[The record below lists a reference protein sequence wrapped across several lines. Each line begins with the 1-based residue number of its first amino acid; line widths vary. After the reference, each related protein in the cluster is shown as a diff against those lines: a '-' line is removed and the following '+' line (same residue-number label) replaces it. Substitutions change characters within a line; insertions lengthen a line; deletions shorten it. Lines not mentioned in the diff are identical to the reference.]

1 MDNII
6 YLNQEPSLV
15 KTRLHEML
23 NLNNKICKLY
33 VRNKNEWIYFKLVE
47 ETPTTFSGIRLQP
60 DQYNSQKFYL
70 TDEKNKWNG
79 ILADQAFTK
88 SRRIYVYDLAGDD
101 NLVTDSS
108 LNELY
113 GDAEA
118 SDSSDDTCDVFDDN
132 CEPSALSAA
141 LSSAAL
147 SSAATDDDIDE
158 RLFIPR
164 DVSVKMSCSSN
175 TINSIYI
182 PTVKKC
188 YSDEKIMLLFW
199 RHGLGKVDRVDFVPI
214 IKENDIECPYFKQAF
229 LYVDSKSAWHPD
241 IVESVEKGQPYKIY
255 PNKDEAFEHLR
266 DEKEYWL
273 ILKNK
278 CPVPYATTTLNVHQ
292 LANNLALLEQ
302 QMAEREAQLA
312 QREAQ
317 LTERELEV
325 AQREAQLAEKEPENN
340 RQSCESEQIM
350 EENKTYCLSYDNL
363 SRIMGTSTPVDKNKY
378 FYDDDHYEEFSRSD
392 RFHNDDDEDNHCYA
406 EFCSDC
412 HREKLIV
419 VYNWRYDDDNLCEDC
434 VNLLTEDEK

>member
-1 MDNII
+1 
-6 YLNQEPSLV
+6 
-15 KTRLHEML
+15 
-23 NLNNKICKLY
+23 
-33 VRNKNEWIYFKLVE
+33 
-47 ETPTTFSGIRLQP
+47 
-60 DQYNSQKFYL
+60 
-70 TDEKNKWNG
+70 
-79 ILADQAFTK
+79 
-88 SRRIYVYDLAGDD
+88 
-101 NLVTDSS
+101 
-108 LNELY
+108 
-113 GDAEA
+113 
-118 SDSSDDTCDVFDDN
+118 
-132 CEPSALSAA
+132 
-141 LSSAAL
+141 
-147 SSAATDDDIDE
+147 
-158 RLFIPR
+158 
-164 DVSVKMSCSSN
+164 MSCSSN

-214 IKENDIECPYFKQAF
+214 IKANDIECPDFKQAF

-241 IVESVEKGQPYKIY
+241 IVESIEKDQPYKIY

-302 QMAEREAQLA
+302 QMAERELELA
-312 QREAQ
+312 QREAQMAEREAQ
-317 LTERELEV
+317 LTERELEI

-363 SRIMGTSTPVDKNKY
+363 SRIMGASTPVDKNKY

-392 RFHNDDDEDNHCYA
+392 RFHNDEDDLDNEEC
-406 EFCSDC
+406 CSEC
-412 HREKLIV
+412 QKIKKIV
-419 VYNWRYDDDNLCEDC
+419 VYNWRYDDDNLCEYC
-434 VNLLTEDEK
+434 ANLLTKEEK